1 MSDEQLTPRERRKK
15 RADAFTKDI
24 CTKEARRLKG
34 KTAQDHTIWFG
45 LGMFGVV
52 GWSIAIPTLIG
63 VAAGLWIDKTFPSR
77 YSWTLMFLIAGIVV
91 GCMNGWYW
99 VKKARDQIMEE

>member
-1 MSDEQLTPRERRKK
+1 MSDEELTPRERRQKQ
-15 RADAFTKDI
+15 AEAFTEDI
-24 CTKEARRLKG
+24 RTKEARRLKG
-34 KTAQDHTIWFG
+34 KTAKDHTIWFG

-77 YSWTLMFLIAGIVV
+77 FSWTLMLLIAGIAL

-99 VKKARDQIMEE
+99 VKKARDQILEE

>member
-1 MSDEQLTPRERRKK
+1 MSDEQLTPRERRQK
-15 RADAFTKDI
+15 RAEAFTKDI

-34 KTAQDHTIWFG
+34 KTAKDHTIWFG

-77 YSWTLMFLIAGIVV
+77 YSWTLMFLIAGICL
-91 GCMNGWYW
+91 GCMNAWYW

>member
-34 KTAQDHTIWFG
+34 KTAKDHTIWFG

>member
-1 MSDEQLTPRERRKK
+1 MSDEQLTPSERRQK
-15 RADAFTKDI
+15 RAEAFTKDI
-24 CTKEARRLKG
+24 STKEARRLKG
-34 KTAQDHTIWFG
+34 KTAEDHTIWFG

-77 YSWTLMFLIAGIVV
+77 YSWTLMFLIAGIAL
-91 GCMNGWYW
+91 GCMNAWYW

>member
-1 MSDEQLTPRERRKK
+1 
-15 RADAFTKDI
+15 
-24 CTKEARRLKG
+24 
-34 KTAQDHTIWFG
+34 
-45 LGMFGVV
+45 MFGVV

-77 YSWTLMFLIAGIVV
+77 YSWTLMFLIAGIAL

>member
-34 KTAQDHTIWFG
+34 KTAKDHTIWFG

-63 VAAGLWIDKTFPSR
+63 VAAGLWIDRTFPSR

>member
-1 MSDEQLTPRERRKK
+1 MRDEQLTPRERRQK
-15 RADAFTKDI
+15 RADEFTRDI
-24 CTKEARRLKG
+24 SAKEARRLKG

-77 YSWTLMFLIAGIVV
+77 FSWTLMLLVAGIAL
-91 GCMNGWYW
+91 GCMNAWYW